1 MCRETTNWLVFLLM
15 VRGNEANPFVFL
27 VLTRRTGL
35 HLTPAGNRIV
45 YEEIMK
51 VIQANWPDQTP
62 EILPMV
68 FPAWGDAPK

>member
-1 MCRETTNWLVFLLM
+1 MLHIPLTS
-15 VRGNEANPFVFL
+15 L
-27 VLTRRTGL
+27 VLTRHTGL

-45 YEEIMK
+45 YDEIMK
-51 VIQANWPDQTP
+51 VIQANWPDQMP